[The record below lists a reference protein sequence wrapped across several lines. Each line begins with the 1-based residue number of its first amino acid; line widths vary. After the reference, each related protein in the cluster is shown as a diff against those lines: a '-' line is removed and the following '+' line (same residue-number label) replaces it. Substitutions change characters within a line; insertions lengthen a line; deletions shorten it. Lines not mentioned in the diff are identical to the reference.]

1 MSADSTPADA
11 APIRLEGRVER
22 RLLGEGSKSEH
33 AGIVLVTDAG
43 EVWKLRRI
51 GANPFRDPVL
61 DGLVGQRMA
70 AEGHA
75 EGASYFF
82 AQWQVLLP

>member
-11 APIRLEGRVER
+11 SPARLEGRVER
-22 RLLGEGSKSEH
+22 RLLGEGTKSEH

-43 EVWKLRRI
+43 QVWQLRRI

-61 DGLVGQRMA
+61 DGLVGQLIA
-70 AEGHA
+70 AEGYA
-75 EGASYFF
+75 EGSSYFF
-82 AQWQVLLP
+82 AQWQVLWP

>member
-11 APIRLEGRVER
+11 ASTQLQGRVER
-22 RLLGEGSKSEH
+22 RLLGEGTKSEH

-61 DGLVGQRMA
+61 DGLVGTVM
-70 AEGHA
+70 EIDGHA
-75 EGASYFF
+75 EGASFF
-82 AQWQVLLP
+82 FERWRVL